1 MSDGKSARPEPDR
14 LPMTGWLRL
23 AGAALLWE
31 RLWPALWPAAGIVG
45 AFLALALFD
54 VPARLPGVLH
64 TALLVLAA
72 AALVASLV
80 PAFRGFRLPDRAA
93 ERRRV
98 EQASGLAH
106 RPLVALEDRLSG
118 SGDDA
123 ATAALWQAHR
133 ARMAAQL
140 GDLRIGWPKAGL
152 LRRDPFAL
160 RAALALLLLLGAID
174 AGPDW
179 SGRILR
185 ALSPS
190 LSLGGPAAPIGLDI
204 WVTPPDY
211 TGLPPQF
218 LPASAPDQPIA
229 APIGSTV
236 LAQVHGGGDPPRLE
250 IDGTPTEFGR
260 IDAHN
265 FKGTA
270 TLAAGHKLAV
280 VQDGSTLGAWPITI
294 IPDLPPKIAFLRPPE
309 HTERAVLRLDYTAS
323 DDYGVESARAVIARP
338 GDPGP
343 PIVLNLPLPGQ
354 HLKDVHDTSYN
365 DLTAHPWAGLPVD
378 IHLEAKDAL
387 GQTGESD
394 TIRIILPERQFHNP
408 VARAIIEQRRQ
419 LTLDPSQRDVAA
431 ETLSDL
437 SLRPQL
443 FNNDIVAFL
452 ALRTAQARLTLDKD
466 DRAIPAVQQ
475 LLWQTAVRIEDGRTS
490 LEQHD
495 LRDAM
500 KALQD
505 ALARNAPD
513 AEIQQLM
520 QQLQQA
526 INRYLQAL
534 AQNAQQQPGQTQ
546 DQTPIDPSRMISQQ
560 DLQRMLDRARELAR
574 TGSRDA
580 ARELLSQ
587 LQEMLENLR
596 MARPGQMNG
605 GQGQAMRD
613 MQQMMQRQQQLLD
626 KSFRQSRQG
635 QGGPSGQP
643 QTGGMAG
650 DQEAL
655 RQQLGDLMR
664 RLGEQQGD
672 IPQSLGRADR
682 AMRGAAQALQ
692 QGQPGDAIAPQTEA
706 LDQLQQAA
714 RSLAEQMMNQ
724 MGNNGGAGGND
735 AAGREGMGEPDHDP
749 FGHLNAEDSN
759 NGGVDDGGRLR
770 LGAPVDSY
778 AVDKAKTILDEL
790 RRRAGERS
798 RPEIERDYID
808 RLLKQF

>member
-1 MSDGKSARPEPDR
+1 MSDGESARPETERP
-14 LPMTGWLRL
+14 PMTGRLRL

-54 VPARLPGVLH
+54 LPARLPAALH
-64 TALLVLAA
+64 WALLILAA
-72 AALVASLV
+72 AALVAALV
-80 PAFRGFRLPDRAA
+80 PALRGFRLPNRAA

-106 RPLVALEDRLSG
+106 RPLAALDDRLSG
-118 SGDDA
+118 GADDA
-123 ATAALWQAHR
+123 AAAALWQAHR

-140 GDLRIGWPKAGL
+140 GALRIGWPKAGL
-152 LRRDPFAL
+152 LRRDPWAL
-160 RAALALLLLLGAID
+160 RVALALLLLLGAID
-174 AGPDW
+174 AGGDW
-179 SGRILR
+179 SARLLR
-185 ALSPS
+185 SLSPS
-190 LSLGGPAAPIGLDI
+190 LALGGPATPVGLDI

-218 LPASAPDQPIA
+218 LRATAPDQPIA
-229 APIGSTV
+229 VPVGSSV
-236 LAQVHGGGDPPRLE
+236 LAQVHGGSGAPRLE
-250 IDGTPTEFGR
+250 IDGKPTEFSR

-270 TLAAGHKLAV
+270 TLTAGRKLAV
-280 VQDGSTLGAWPITI
+280 EQDGSTLGAWPITI
-294 IPDLPPKIAFLRPPE
+294 VPDLPPKIAFLRPPQR
-309 HTERAVLRLDYTAS
+309 TDRAVLRLEYTAT

-338 GDPGP
+338 GDPNA
-343 PIVLNLPLPGQ
+343 PIILDLPLPGQ
-354 HLKDVHDTSYN
+354 HLKQVHDTSFN

-394 TIRIILPERQFHNP
+394 TIRITLPERVFHNP
-408 VARAIIEQRRQ
+408 VARAIIEQRKQ
-419 LTLDPSQRDVAA
+419 LTLDPSQRDVVA

-437 SLRPQL
+437 SLRPQM
-443 FNNDIVAFL
+443 FNDDIVAFL
-452 ALRTAQARLTLDKD
+452 ALRTAQARLALDKG
-466 DRAIPAVQQ
+466 AKTIPSVQA
-475 LLWQTAVRIEDGRTS
+475 LLWETAVRIEDGRTS
-490 LEQHD
+490 LVQHD

-513 AEIQQLM
+513 AEIQRLM

-526 INRYLQAL
+526 IDRYLQAL
-534 AQNAQQQPGQTQ
+534 AQNAQQQGPNQ
-546 DQTPIDPSRMISQQ
+546 DRTPVDPSHMLSRQ
-560 DLQRMLDRARELAR
+560 DLQRLLDRARELAR

-596 MARPGQMNG
+596 LARPGQMRG
-605 GQGQAMRD
+605 AQGQAMRE

-635 QGGPSGQP
+635 QNGQP
-643 QTGGMAG
+643 QPGDTAG

-655 RQQLGDLMR
+655 RQQLGELMR
-664 RLGEQQGD
+664 RLGEQSGNV
-672 IPQSLGRADR
+672 PQSLGRADR

-692 QGQPGDAIAPQTEA
+692 QGQAGDAIGPQSEA

-714 RSLAEQMMNQ
+714 RSLAEQMLGR
-724 MGNNGGAGGND
+724 MGEGGQDGNERGDQGGANQAD
-735 AAGREGMGEPDHDP
+735 RDP
-749 FGHLNAEDSN
+749 FGRLNAEDSN

-770 LGAPVDSY
+770 LGAPIDNY
-778 AVDKAKTILDEL
+778 AVEKAKGILDEL